1 MATPLYKKSPI
12 GISFPIQRG
21 SNGFF
26 EQTFDSNESSKTNIK
41 MLLSTYIGE
50 RRLNPSYGTKL
61 WTYLFENIDDT
72 SEEILKN
79 IISEDINKWM
89 PDIKIISVSVAKKAN
104 SADNY
109 TFIITMTFYSS
120 QYAKELQV
128 LSVENSVSIK

>member
-1 MATPLYKKSPI
+1 
-12 GISFPIQRG
+12 
-21 SNGFF
+21 
-26 EQTFDSNESSKTNIK
+26 
-41 MLLSTYIGE
+41 LLSTYIGE

-79 IISEDINKWM
+79 IISEDVNKWI

>member
-1 MATPLYKKSPI
+1 VATPLYKKSPV

-21 SNGFF
+21 NTGFF

-41 MLLSTYIGE
+41 LLLSTYIGE

-79 IISEDINKWM
+79 IISEDVNKWI